1 MTGPGPVPGT
11 LEWTAQAAQGLV
23 PPDPFAQL
31 PADHRPKSRPLSVIF
46 RVDAVDTPDARAQLE
61 EVIVTAQ
68 AMLAGLAPPTGNT
81 GTRPGQ
87 VVHLPGPARPAPP
100 PRPWDDD
107 PRGMGE

>member
-1 MTGPGPVPGT
+1 
-11 LEWTAQAAQGLV
+11 LV
-23 PPDPFAQL
+23 PSDPFAEL
-31 PADHRPKSRPLSVIF
+31 PTEHRPKSRPLSVIF

-68 AMLAGLAPPTGNT
+68 AMLAGLIPA
-81 GTRPGQ
+81 GTRPAQ
-87 VVHLPGPARPAPP
+87 VVHLPGPARQAPP

>member
-1 MTGPGPVPGT
+1 
-11 LEWTAQAAQGLV
+11 LV
-23 PPDPFAQL
+23 PSDPFAEL
-31 PADHRPKSRPLSVIF
+31 PTEHRPKSRPLSVIF

-68 AMLAGLAPPTGNT
+68 AMLAGLGPAQRPPN
-81 GTRPGQ
+81 
-87 VVHLPGPARPAPP
+87 VVHLPGPARQAPP